1 MFKRFA
7 VGMAVGYVLGAR
19 ADEQSGHDPI
29 TELVERALEIP
40 FVERLADSGRRL
52 VQDQGKRV
60 LAGLQTVAT
69 RPEQAAPARPAPARK
84 AAPARRMSAKKA
96 TGSTRPAAAKRAPG
110 KKTAAKQAAAT
121 KRAPATKRAAP
132 APRKA
137 STKRAGATKAAG
149 RPPTRATRRAPTK
162 QR

>member
-7 VGMAVGYVLGAR
+7 VGMGVGYVLGAK
-19 ADEQSGHDPI
+19 ADQQVGHDQI
-29 TELVERALEIP
+29 TALVERALEIP
-40 FVERLADSGRRL
+40 FVERLADSGRSL

-60 LAGLQTVAT
+60 LAGLQAAAT
-69 RPEQAAPARPAPARK
+69 RPEQPTPAKK
-84 AAPARRMSAKKA
+84 AAPARRTPAKKA
-96 TGSTRPAAAKRAPG
+96 TASTRPATKRAPG

-137 STKRAGATKAAG
+137 TTKRAPATKATK
-149 RPPTRATRRAPTK
+149 RPPT
-162 QR
+162 